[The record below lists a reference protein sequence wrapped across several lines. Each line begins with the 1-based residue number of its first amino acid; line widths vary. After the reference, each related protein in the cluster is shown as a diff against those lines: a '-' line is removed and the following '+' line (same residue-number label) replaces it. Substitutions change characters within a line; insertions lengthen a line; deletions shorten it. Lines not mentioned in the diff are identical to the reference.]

1 MAKRDLQR
9 RMDVSGATVHS
20 SAIAVSGGGVTAST
34 SVHALFGPYHSGTL
48 DRSQAPWVDTD
59 IADAITVHAAQ
70 PDIHHPRQHSMTA
83 GTDHVYSGGAALDI
97 FGLTAPSTLGVHTPS
112 ANPGAATAILKS
124 DSAGTLTLPTFVAT
138 TKVTT
143 PTIDNTGNILL
154 DPGSRLLKVDGIVRS
169 SYNSTTTAGAVLQ
182 NVQDIDA
189 SYTRVVVGYNAAW
202 DTTGK
207 VWTIGNAAAN
217 DAAVFLVRNG
227 SAAIDLIMHASAG
240 SADRT
245 MTHTEFTAGKKFIFT
260 SSGRLGVN
268 SVNDPTYN
276 VDVTGSVH
284 ATVTVMADTSVQTP
298 LITTVSNVDL
308 VINPAGTG
316 AVQFPNDQTLRTS
329 SFDSSFPINGWQINE
344 VPGISGYSA
353 LTIGKIQADELAVRV
368 FVADE
373 VRVDRGDEFWTKSY
387 GIIAETFTS
396 PASIGGTVSVM
407 FEDSPA
413 LAGAIF
419 TNDDWLLI
427 RKLEIDTGISLFN
440 LWGQV
445 SGYVNNSD
453 GTQNW
458 TFTLRSGPT
467 DESITKGSLAI
478 DFGASGAALIHLSVI
493 DAAGAPYIKMRR
505 WIGANPYTP
514 ANFTTYVQLGHLGSI
529 GNSYYTPA
537 GYGLYIRSTANEGQ
551 FIVADDNGLQIRGAG
566 ITLWNGA
573 NQTVNISNTGQDI
586 WVGTSSSDKRLVWDG
601 ASLTFNNSTGNAVIV
616 LDNTGGSYF
625 AGIMTIGTDGE
636 IRQGL
641 GTLGV
646 DFTGLRIWRDSGVG
660 RIAGYNTADPNPQWY
675 AHTDG
680 KIYAGGGALW
690 LDSNGM
696 SLAVKAADE
705 DPSRLRFVDGAT
717 VYGTISYVFTAGPT
731 PGPYD
736 GMVFNADDAHKFRF
750 INALITEFD
759 HPVDA
764 TGLTVNDVAVSL
776 EGHTHTDYL
785 STTGGTLTGTLITDV
800 IRPAVHETDSVGTA
814 SFYYGAGYFDQLF
827 VNTIVGTPSY
837 SHTHPADEVTAGT
850 FPGSYTITGSLDFD
864 VDAGGTSSRIRF
876 KTDNANEKVWDLTA
890 RAHDYATVG
899 ERNDLLLTYAEGV
912 NIYLVATFDSGTRV
926 VEFAQTPT
934 AGGVAV
940 SLSGHTHDDRYYTKS
955 ELNAGQLN
963 SLYYTESEV
972 NTLLAG
978 YVPTSRTVSAG
989 SGLTG
994 GGALSANITLSHED
1008 TSSQASVNNSGSV
1021 FIQDITLD
1029 PFGHVTAIGSTDIGT
1044 SLDSRYVNTDGDT
1057 MTGALAI
1064 TGAGTLLAA
1073 TATNATSYTALQLLT
1088 SGTFDEVGG
1097 KIGIRVGRTFDTP
1110 NRLVEFGYGSAGTF
1124 GQQPFF
1130 YVAPAGVEMIR
1141 ISSAGAVISG
1151 GAMGSDHYAAATTGW
1166 NITYGGAAD
1175 LATSLTVPSING
1187 ATALSINAA
1196 SGYAIELKNNSTTVV
1211 SIPGSGWT
1219 TAGWVKSLRFPGNGY
1234 ALVWDT
1240 ATARGIGTST
1250 DGVLYIARSTAT
1262 DNSAAVTY
1270 DLTIDTAGN
1279 TTVAQGYIGGSNYA
1293 SQISSWRVTQDGG
1306 GDFRYL
1312 YADQMHVKA
1321 LIADLEQALAGGQII
1336 GKSVAVLAEDFVV
1349 PYAGGQ
1355 QILPV
1360 EDLPSAPNMAA
1371 FESGDFVRLRTL
1383 NRSSGSLNSSDCWGT
1398 VSNYTDGTGVQ
1409 TWTFTRSGSTT
1420 YDTITLRGT
1429 ATSSSSSSA
1438 TSRAP
1443 SKPTGVVSGDT
1454 MIAVV
1459 THDGA
1464 ATTVTPPAD
1473 WIELFYQ
1480 SGTDINVGV
1489 YYKVAGSSEG
1499 SSYTFTISESRALAV
1514 GIIAY
1519 DNCNVTFLP
1528 YDDFSYSVNSA
1539 STSMI
1544 APTVWS
1550 TSTAGMLLFVG
1561 GITNNS
1567 ASTPPSGMTE
1577 RLDTGSTGIRVYMA
1591 DQLLVGGGDVGSRTA
1606 TISASHANIAGCI
1619 MLKPSYVSFTTDTAG
1634 SLVPG
1639 IIISANDNLV
1649 LDYGT
1654 SGNGYHEVNAVD
1666 GAYGINSPYSQ
1677 VVTWTTHP
1685 ATGQIVRTRMG
1696 NLYGITAVSGEYGLY
1711 AGDGGIT
1718 AGNQYLRVST
1728 AGVQLNNVPIKLY
1741 NAGTQTVNLDN
1752 AGVDIWIGPSS
1763 GDKRLTFNGA
1773 TFALNKVD
1781 IALYNGA
1788 TQTVNI
1794 SSTGQDIWVGPSSG
1808 DKRLSWNGTILS
1820 VVGAITVS
1828 SGSSGIASFSD
1839 ANLDNIADGTTY
1851 GRLDKTIIAGGLIQV
1866 GSGTKDSTLSGWHI
1880 SGSEIVGQASGVDQV
1895 VLNTS
1900 GKVSA
1905 GAGTITMDV
1914 SGLTALVSSTPTIRL
1929 NGTYGLDIL
1938 MPGVEGSLQAITWRE
1953 TINSGN
1959 PSAKVD
1965 AWLLGSAT
1973 NLVLEANTSNTSPS
1987 GLVTLRAEDSGG
1999 TQAQFIL
2006 SALSGGTRLASL
2018 TAGTFTVNA
2027 DLDMNG
2033 NDIFDVASLGI
2044 GTTVSG
2050 AWTSSGWTKAVV
2062 FANQGTTLLW
2072 NKGASG
2078 VARGIGVSNNG
2089 VLYITRST
2097 ANDNSAAPSY
2107 DVTVETTGGVTM
2119 NPAAGTGALT
2129 LTTPASQTA
2138 AMLYISSA
2146 DNGSSYGPFMFIG
2159 MNTNGS
2165 TPSAG
2170 FIQLV
2175 NRNFGSYN
2183 LWPDAS
2189 GNLRIGTTTPTNA
2202 QDSSGTVVGTQTSS
2216 LDSKVVL
2223 GATCAPDEALQHVLE
2238 AASTAL
2244 RRFRYKSG
2252 AYNDEEFEGIVTD
2265 YAPRYG
2271 MDRDSDHPAGKSLNT
2286 IQIVNDL
2293 LLCVQALNRRIEDL
2307 EGKDRCLTVNY

>member
-1 MAKRDLQR
+1 MARAFNIASKRISAGRVKKRLDNR
-9 RMDVSGATVHS
+9 FVASETEYTAAGFGSGAVYISGRIYQSNDVGIGTVKNIGRPAAAFYAAATGGGGS
-20 SAIAVSGGGVTAST
+20 VVLAGGSGTVSSGGGTVSGDYLLRSGILPMTGNLDMGNFAISN
-34 SVHALFGPYHSGTL
+34 VAL
-48 DRSQAPWVDTD
+48 VDGRD
-59 IADAITVHAAQ
+59 VSAD
-70 PDIHHPRQHSMTA
+70 
-83 GTDHVYSGGAALDI
+83 GAALDGI
-97 FGLTAPSTLGVHTPS
+97 RAASLLALATNDALAQERVLSLSTAFTVVDGGAGSTYSVSLATPGTLSATSSNNSVSNHTHAITAS

-207 VWTIGNAAAN
+207 IWTIGNAAAN
-217 DAAVFLVRNG
+217 DVAVFLVRNG

-268 SVNDPTYN
+268 SVNDPNHN

-284 ATVTVMADTSVQTP
+284 ATVTVLADTSVQTP
-298 LITTVSNVDL
+298 LITTASNVDL

-344 VPGISGYSA
+344 VPGISGYSV

-427 RKLEIDTGISLFN
+427 RKLEIDTGITLFN

-445 SGYVNNSD
+445 SGYVSNSD

-467 DESITKGSLAI
+467 SEEITKGSLAI

-514 ANFTTYVQLGHLGSI
+514 ANYTTYVQLGHLGSI

-566 ITLWNGA
+566 ITLWDGA
-573 NQTVNISNTGQDI
+573 NQTVNISNTGDSV

-625 AGIMTIGTDGE
+625 AGLMTIGTDGE

-660 RIAGYNTADPNPQWY
+660 RIAGYNTAEVAPQWY

-690 LDSNGM
+690 LDSSGM

-764 TGLTVNDVAVSL
+764 TALTVNDVAVSL

-785 STTGGTLTGTLITDV
+785 STGGGTLTGTLITDV
-800 IRPAVHETDSVGTA
+800 IRPAVHETDSIGTA

-876 KTDNANEKVWDLTA
+876 KTDNVNEKVWDLNA
-890 RAHDYATVG
+890 RAHDYVTAG
-899 ERNDLLLTYAEGV
+899 QRNDLLLTYAEGV

-940 SLSGHTHDDRYYTKS
+940 SLSGHTHDDRYYTES

-972 NTLLAG
+972 NSLLAG
-978 YVPTSRTVSAG
+978 YVPTSRTVTAG
-989 SGLTG
+989 AGLSG
-994 GGALSANITLSHED
+994 GGALSSNITISHED
-1008 TSSQASVNNSGSV
+1008 TSSQASVNNSGTT

-1029 PFGHVTAIGSTDIGT
+1029 TYGHVTAIGSADIGT
-1044 SLDSRYVNTDGDT
+1044 ALDSRYVNTDGDT

-1064 TGAGTLLAA
+1064 TGAGTLLTA
-1073 TATNATSYTALQLLT
+1073 TATNATSYTAMQLLT

-1175 LATSLTVPSING
+1175 LATSLTVPSISG

-1219 TAGWVKSLRFPGNGY
+1219 TAGWTKSLRFPGNGY

-1250 DGVLYIARSTAT
+1250 DGVLYIARSSGA
-1262 DNSAAVTY
+1262 DSSAAATY
-1270 DLTIDTAGN
+1270 DMTIDTSGN
-1279 TTVAQGYIGGSNYA
+1279 VWIGQGHIGGSNYA
-1293 SQISSWRVTQDGG
+1293 SQISGWRVTQDGG

-1312 YADQMHVKA
+1312 YADQMHVKSFV
-1321 LIADLEQALAGGQII
+1321 ADLEQALAGGQII
-1336 GKSVAVLAEDFVV
+1336 TKSVTTLAQAFAV
-1349 PYAGGQ
+1349 PYPGAT
-1355 QILPV
+1355 LPIYV
-1360 EDLPSAPNMAA
+1360 DDLLSADDMAV
-1371 FESGDFVRLRTL
+1371 FESGDFIRLRQSS
-1383 NRSSGSLNSSDCWGT
+1383 RASGSLSVADCWGT
-1398 VSNYTDGTGVQ
+1398 VSSYTDQADKVQ
-1409 TWTFTRSGSTT
+1409 RWNFTRAGTATTATISQVGAVTTSSLSGSTSCT
-1420 YDTITLRGT
+1420 VNKVTGT
-1429 ATSSSSSSA
+1429 ASGHFMVA
-1438 TSRAP
+1438 Q
-1443 SKPTGVVSGDT
+1443 VVINS
-1454 MIAVV
+1454 
-1459 THDGA
+1459 
-1464 ATTVTPPAD
+1464 TTVTITPPSGWTLYA
-1473 WIELFYQ
+1473 
-1480 SGTDINVGV
+1480 SGTVTGGKMEI
-1489 YYKVAGSSEG
+1489 YIKIAGGSEP
-1499 SSYTFTISESRALAV
+1499 SSYTWNFSSSVACAV
-1514 GIIAY
+1514 GLQCLA
-1519 DNCNVTFLP
+1519 NVA
-1528 YDDFSYSVNSA
+1528 SYYSYQVNSNA
-1539 STSMI
+1539 TPTNSM
-1544 APTVWS
+1544 VG
-1550 TSTAGMLLFVG
+1550 TAITALSNTDYLMFFG
-1561 GITNNS
+1561 GIVGNVR
-1567 ASTPPSGMTE
+1567 ATPPSGMSE
-1577 RLDTGSTGIRVYMA
+1577 IADFGSTGIGAYAAVQTVTA
-1591 DQLLVGGGDVGSRTA
+1591 GDTGNKTA
-1606 TISASHANIAGCI
+1606 TLASNAAYVCI
-1619 MLKPSYVSFTTDTAG
+1619 TLNLLPTYATGGLDSTSGAMG
-1634 SLVPG
+1634 PG
-1639 IIISANDNLV
+1639 AVINPGAIV
-1649 LDYGT
+1649 LDYGV
-1654 SGNGYHEVNAVD
+1654 SGNGWHEITTVD
-1666 GAYGINSPYSQ
+1666 GAYGANSPYARIAS
-1677 VVTWTTHP
+1677 WTTHP
-1685 ATGQIVRTRMG
+1685 ATGAVVRTQTGHLRG
-1696 NLYGITAVSGEYGLY
+1696 LFSVANEYGFY
-1711 AGDGGIT
+1711 AGDGTLPI
-1718 AGNQYLRVST
+1718 NSYLRLSSAAAEFNNIDITMHTGGFETLRITTSEGLRIAAGSDVQNQIDVYSSSDKVYAQWTQLDGTFGNTETHFESYGKPGLGMGTITLRSQSSDGADSAYLQIGST
-1728 AGVQLNNVPIKLY
+1728 FINIVGKPLTVFN
-1741 NAGTQTVNLDN
+1741 GMTVN
-1752 AGVDIWIGPSS
+1752 
-1763 GDKRLTFNGA
+1763 NGL
-1773 TFALNKVD
+1773 AL
-1781 IALYNGA
+1781 
-1788 TQTVNI
+1788 
-1794 SSTGQDIWVGPSSG
+1794 S
-1808 DKRLSWNGTILS
+1808 
-1820 VVGAITVS
+1820 
-1828 SGSSGIASFSD
+1828 
-1839 ANLDNIADGTTY
+1839 
-1851 GRLDKTIIAGGLIQV
+1851 AGGLDANSNSLYDV
-1866 GSGTKDSTLSGWHI
+1866 GSI
-1880 SGSEIVGQASGVDQV
+1880 
-1895 VLNTS
+1895 
-1900 GKVSA
+1900 
-1905 GAGTITMDV
+1905 
-1914 SGLTALVSSTPTIRL
+1914 
-1929 NGTYGLDIL
+1929 
-1938 MPGVEGSLQAITWRE
+1938 
-1953 TINSGN
+1953 
-1959 PSAKVD
+1959 
-1965 AWLLGSAT
+1965 
-1973 NLVLEANTSNTSPS
+1973 
-1987 GLVTLRAEDSGG
+1987 
-1999 TQAQFIL
+1999 
-2006 SALSGGTRLASL
+2006 
-2018 TAGTFTVNA
+2018 
-2027 DLDMNG
+2027 
-2033 NDIFDVASLGI
+2033 GI

-2050 AWTSSGWTKAVV
+2050 AWTSSSWTKSIV
-2062 FANQGTTLLW
+2062 FASQGTTLLW

-2078 VARGIGVSNNG
+2078 VARGIGVSSNG
-2089 VLYITRST
+2089 ILYIVRST
-2097 ANDNSAAPSY
+2097 ANDNSAAPTY
-2107 DVTVETTGGVTM
+2107 DMTVGITGGVTM

-2138 AMLYISSA
+2138 AMLTISSA
-2146 DNGSSYGPFMFIG
+2146 DNGSSYGPFIYIG
-2159 MNTNGS
+2159 RNTNGS
-2165 TPSAG
+2165 TPATG
-2170 FIQLV
+2170 FIQAT
-2175 NRNFGSYN
+2175 NRAGTSYN

-2216 LDSKVVL
+2216 LDSKIIL
-2223 GATCAPDEALQHVLE
+2223 GPSTTPDAAIEHVLQ
-2238 AASTAL
+2238 AARTAL
-2244 RRFRYKSG
+2244 HQFRYKSG
-2252 AYNDEEFEGIVTD
+2252 AFNDEIFQGIVTD

-2271 MDRDSDHPAGKSLNT
+2271 MDRDATHPAGKSLNV
-2286 IQIVNDL
+2286 IQLFNDL
-2293 LLCVQALNRRIEDL
+2293 ILSVEYLHNKL
-2307 EGKDRCLTVNY
+2307 ESFNGHC